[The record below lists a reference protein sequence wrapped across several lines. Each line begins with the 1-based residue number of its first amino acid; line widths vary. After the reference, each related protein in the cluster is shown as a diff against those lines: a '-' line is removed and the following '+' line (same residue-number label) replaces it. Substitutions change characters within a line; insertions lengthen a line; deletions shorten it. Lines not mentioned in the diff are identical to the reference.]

1 METNFKMPFFVCPD
15 IVYSILALCPACG
28 HIKIYI
34 KNEGVVV
41 HGLPWKSE
49 DREAVHRPLLKESE
63 VGMIRAV

>member
-1 METNFKMPFFVCPD
+1 METIFKMPFCVCPD
-15 IVYSILALCPACG
+15 IVYSNLALCPVCG
-28 HIKIYI
+28 HIKICI

-49 DREAVHRPLLKESE
+49 GREAVHRPLLKESE